1 MNLYQRFRR
10 PLSYPLDNGR
20 FSFLFSSFFSIFLL
34 FGKKKGIQLCVRG
47 KDFREKIR
55 IYIQINDAFIICD
68 MERVAGIEPASLAWK
83 ARGYSR
89 RWLIIFNVSNSKP
102 NMNFWFH
109 SAPLWKIDVFPDL
122 SIKEKNVENSYA
134 V

>member
-1 MNLYQRFRR
+1 
-10 PLSYPLDNGR
+10 
-20 FSFLFSSFFSIFLL
+20 
-34 FGKKKGIQLCVRG
+34 
-47 KDFREKIR
+47 
-55 IYIQINDAFIICD
+55 

-109 SAPLWKIDVFPDL
+109 SAPLWKKKYQCIPRF
-122 SIKEKNVENSYA
+122 KHKRKKK
-134 V
+134 